1 MEKYSTFHR
10 YIMPLIILLRPH
22 QWTKNLFIFLPLFFD
37 RHLADME
44 YLLPCVTAFF
54 SYSFAASGIYC
65 FNDIWDAEADRQH
78 PQKCK
83 RPIASGKVSKRAG
96 YTIAAGCIIMSLILA
111 SSQIGGGSY
120 YLFAIICFYLLMNV
134 AYCVKLKQIA
144 LVDVFI
150 IAVGFVLRILAGGV
164 AANIWISQWIVLM
177 TFLLA
182 LFLAFAKRRDD
193 VVIYEDTGVKTRRN
207 VNRYNLQFMN
217 QAISIIA
224 SITIVCYIMYTVSDE
239 VVERMQTSYLYAT
252 SIFVLAGIMR
262 YLQLTIVD
270 VKSGSPTKVLMTDR
284 FIQCCVLGW
293 VAAFFLILYC

>member
-1 MEKYSTFHR
+1 MKKYSTFHR
-10 YIMPLIILLRPH
+10 YVMPLIILLRPH

-37 RHLADME
+37 RYLTDME
-44 YLLPCVTAFF
+44 YLLPCIIVFF
-54 SYSFAASGIYC
+54 SFSFAASGIYC

-83 RPIASGKVSKRAG
+83 RPIASGKISKRAG
-96 YTIAAGCIIMSLILA
+96 YAIAAGCIIMSLILA
-111 SSQIGGGSY
+111 SAKMGGNY
-120 YLFAIICFYLLMNV
+120 YLFAIICLYLLMNV
-134 AYCVKLKQIA
+134 AYCIKLKQIA
-144 LVDVFI
+144 LVDVFV
-150 IAVGFVLRILAGGV
+150 IAVGFVLRILAGG
-164 AANIWISQWIVLM
+164 AATNIWISQWIVLM

-193 VVIYEDTGVKTRRN
+193 VVIYEDAGVKARRN

-217 QAISIIA
+217 QAISIVA
-224 SITIVCYIMYTVSDE
+224 SITMVCYIMYTVSDE
-239 VVERMQTSYLYAT
+239 VVERMHTSYLYVT

>member
-1 MEKYSTFHR
+1 MKSF
-10 YIMPLIILLRPH
+10 LLLLRPH
-22 QWTKNLFIFLPLFFD
+22 QWAKNLFIFLPLFFD

-44 YLLPCVTAFF
+44 YLLPCIIAFF

-78 PQKCK
+78 PKKCK
-83 RPIASGKVSKRAG
+83 RPIANGRISKGVG
-96 YTIAAGCIIMSLILA
+96 YAIAVGCVIISLILA
-111 SSQIGGGSY
+111 LIKIGGDDY
-120 YLFAIICFYLLMNV
+120 YLFAIICLYLLMNV
-134 AYCVKLKQIA
+134 AYCIKLKQIA
-144 LVDVFI
+144 LVDVFV

-164 AANIWISQWIVLM
+164 TTNIWISQWIVLM

-193 VVIYEDTGVKTRRN
+193 VVIYEDTGVKARRN
-207 VNRYNLQFMN
+207 VNRYNVQFMN
-217 QAISIIA
+217 QAISIVA
-224 SITIVCYIMYTVSDE
+224 SITMVCYIMYTVSDE
-239 VVERMQTSYLYAT
+239 VVERMHTSYLYVT

>member
-1 MEKYSTFHR
+1 MKS
-10 YIMPLIILLRPH
+10 LILLLRPY
-22 QWTKNLFIFLPLFFD
+22 QWVKNLFIFLPLFFD
-37 RHLADME
+37 GHLMDTD
-44 YLLPCVTAFF
+44 YLWPCFIAFF
-54 SYSFAASGIYC
+54 IYNFAASAIYC
-65 FNDIWDAEADRQH
+65 FNDVWDAEADRQH
-78 PQKCK
+78 PKKCK

-111 SSQIGGGSY
+111 SSQMGGGNY

-144 LVDVFI
+144 LVDVSI

-164 AANIWISQWIVLM
+164 AANIGISQWIVLM

-224 SITIVCYIMYTVSDE
+224 SITMVCYIMYTVSDE
-239 VVERMQTSYLYAT
+239 VVERMQTSYLYVT

-284 FIQCCVLGW
+284 FTQCCVLGW
-293 VAAFFLILYC
+293 IFSFFIILYC